1 MADGEVVVQIMGD
14 NSEFVESLKNVNKQ
28 MQNFEGQISSIN
40 KSMRFNPENV
50 ELLEQK
56 LGALSSELSAAQSKL
71 ELLQS
76 AEQQATEK
84 LANGEIGKEQFE
96 ALRREILNTEA
107 AVREYSSAIDGVKS
121 HIDSINNVPIA
132 PEISVGEK
140 LQAEISTAV
149 ETSNAKLN
157 ELDSTLADINKSLK
171 LDPGNT
177 EILQQK
183 YNSLSRSIVA
193 VQKKLLDL
201 KNAEKDMTAAFNSG
215 EISRE
220 QYEAF
225 RREIIN
231 SETALKQLTAE
242 QRNMINASSGLE
254 NVTDNIRN
262 IGTESDKAADKM
274 TSGIGVAGV
283 AAAQAI
289 AAAFQAALKAIVDFG
304 KGAVENAA
312 AVRAENSQFEQTFG
326 EFANEA
332 ADGIQKI
339 ADSSGILST
348 RLNMAASGIYSFA
361 RSSGGSVSESMSLM
375 NTALQASA
383 DAAAYYDRSL
393 DDTTESLRSFL
404 KGNFENDAALG
415 VSCTETTRNAA
426 AMELFGKKFQNLTEI
441 QKQQTLL
448 KMVTDSQALSGA
460 MGQAAR
466 EAEGWENVSGNL
478 AESWRQFQ
486 AALGDSV
493 LDDVVDVAKELSA
506 ELAGLTDTI
515 NEDGV
520 LAAVEHLGDTMSRL
534 VELVTGYA
542 PEITQAAVGVVN
554 AFITGLTNNAEGISD
569 AAVSV
574 VVTLVNGILQAAP
587 QLASAAVD
595 IVSKLCSSI
604 GEQLPTLVPAA
615 VEAVLTIA
623 QGLIDNVDTLIDAAG
638 QLIMGLQR
646 GIVDSIPQIL
656 EAVPKLVISLGSALV
671 DAALTLWI
679 DLPMQMFENVAD
691 GIENYD
697 WTDIADK
704 WAENGADAL
713 EAAVEKSAVRFM
725 NIAVKIKDLLDFT
738 NPDNTDGHGSDGGN
752 DMGGSGGG
760 GRREAVVDDTA
771 DSASKVVNDMV
782 GFITEADKKISDS
795 CENISGSTKAAANE
809 VSDAFKT
816 AYAALQASYYSG
828 DISEA
833 DYYAGLERL
842 LNDYHTK
849 GLTAYNSYYK
859 ELMTYQNQQAKAS
872 KTAQEKAEKEKLAE
886 KKTAEK
892 NRLTSYKKSQKEY
905 LTAVKNSLNELVNTY
920 KEKYS
925 ELEKRQ
931 KTYADKIKDGFDL
944 FNKKETDDKIEYSI
958 ANVDDYM
965 KKVEQFTSS
974 VQKLRDRGA
983 DESLIDAIIRKG
995 VEDGAVFASQLADMS
1010 DADFRKI
1017 NTAYADVANIAAESS
1032 EKLYDDRLKALND
1045 GFIADAAASFGTIPP
1060 EVQGMGVESAVAWLN
1075 GLDSSKDDVFKGVQ
1089 DYFTELWTDLDNS
1102 MDAASVAVETVDAY
1116 SDALIEQ
1123 IDKRRADVDAALSD
1137 VLVSDTAAAKVE
1149 AAVDAEISS
1158 ASAAVTSGTAVNYSY
1173 TADTSKSSGKTDI
1186 EKLIESLNKPLY
1198 ITLDGKLLGE
1208 SVISYINGKSR
1219 QTGGSTIK

>member
-1 MADGEVVVQIMGD
+1 MADGEVVVEISGD
-14 NSEFVESLKNVNKQ
+14 SSPLKNELNNTRGNIENSLKPSLDRLNTQLDAISATLQSVTSNS
-28 MQNFEGQISSIN
+28 QN
-40 KSMRFNPENV
+40 
-50 ELLEQK
+50 
-56 LGALSSELSAAQSKL
+56 ALSPISGNAAAAAQGVGRAANAL
-71 ELLQS
+71 DELVNASRDANARL
-76 AEQQATEK
+76 AEVAD
-84 LANGEIGKEQFE
+84 
-96 ALRREILNTEA
+96 ALRNT
-107 AVREYSSAIDGVKS
+107 
-121 HIDSINNVPIA
+121 
-132 PEISVGEK
+132 
-140 LQAEISTAV
+140 
-149 ETSNAKLN
+149 
-157 ELDSTLADINKSLK
+157 
-171 LDPGNT
+171 
-177 EILQQK
+177 
-183 YNSLSRSIVA
+183 
-193 VQKKLLDL
+193 
-201 KNAEKDMTAAFNSG
+201 
-215 EISRE
+215 
-220 QYEAF
+220 
-225 RREIIN
+225 
-231 SETALKQLTAE
+231 
-242 QRNMINASSGLE
+242 
-254 NVTDNIRN
+254 
-262 IGTESDKAADKM
+262 GTESDKAADKM

-326 EFANEA
+326 ELAGEA

-426 AMELFGKKFQNLTEI
+426 AMELFGKKFQDLSEI

-493 LDDVVDVAKELSA
+493 LDDVVDMAKELSA

-849 GLTAYNSYYK
+849 GLTAYNSYCK

-886 KKTAEK
+886 EKTAEK

-905 LTAVKNSLNELVNTY
+905 LTAAKNSLNKLVNTY
-920 KEKYS
+920 REKYS

-983 DESLIDAIIRKG
+983 DESLIDAIIGKG

-1173 TADTSKSSGKTDI
+1173 TADTPKSSGKTDI

-1198 ITLDGKLLGE
+1198 ITLDGKVLGE
-1208 SVISYINGKSR
+1208 SVISYINSKSR

>member
-1 MADGEVVVQIMGD
+1 MADGEVVVEISGD
-14 NSEFVESLKNVNKQ
+14 SSPLKNELNNTRGNIENSLKPSLDRLNTQLDAISATLQSVTSNS
-28 MQNFEGQISSIN
+28 QN
-40 KSMRFNPENV
+40 
-50 ELLEQK
+50 
-56 LGALSSELSAAQSKL
+56 ALSPISGNAAAAAQGVERAANAL
-71 ELLQS
+71 DELVNASRDANARL
-76 AEQQATEK
+76 AEVAD
-84 LANGEIGKEQFE
+84 
-96 ALRREILNTEA
+96 ALRNT
-107 AVREYSSAIDGVKS
+107 
-121 HIDSINNVPIA
+121 
-132 PEISVGEK
+132 
-140 LQAEISTAV
+140 
-149 ETSNAKLN
+149 
-157 ELDSTLADINKSLK
+157 
-171 LDPGNT
+171 
-177 EILQQK
+177 
-183 YNSLSRSIVA
+183 
-193 VQKKLLDL
+193 
-201 KNAEKDMTAAFNSG
+201 
-215 EISRE
+215 
-220 QYEAF
+220 
-225 RREIIN
+225 
-231 SETALKQLTAE
+231 
-242 QRNMINASSGLE
+242 
-254 NVTDNIRN
+254 
-262 IGTESDKAADKM
+262 GTESDKAADKM
-274 TSGIGVAGV
+274 QSGIGVAGV

-326 EFANEA
+326 ELAGEA

-383 DAAAYYDRSL
+383 DATAYYDRSL

-426 AMELFGKKFQNLTEI
+426 AMELFGKKFQDLSEI

-520 LAAVEHLGDTMSRL
+520 LAAVEHLGDTMSKL

-542 PEITQAAVGVVN
+542 PEITQAAMGVVN

-587 QLASAAVD
+587 RLATAAVD

-679 DLPMQMFENVAD
+679 DLPMQMFENIAD

-713 EAAVEKSAVRFM
+713 EAAVEKSEVRFM
-725 NIAVKIKDLLDFT
+725 NIAVKIKDLLGFT

-752 DMGGSGGG
+752 DMGDSGGG

-842 LNDYHTK
+842 LKDYHTK

-859 ELMTYQNQQAKAS
+859 ELMTYQNQQAKAALS
-872 KTAQEKAEKEKLAE
+872 AQEKADKEKLTAE
-886 KKTAEK
+886 EKAEK

-905 LTAVKNSLNELVNTY
+905 LTAAKNSLNELVSTY

-983 DESLIDAIIRKG
+983 DESLIDAIIGKG

-1032 EKLYDDRLKALND
+1032 EKLYDDQLKALND
-1045 GFIADAAASFGTIPP
+1045 SFIADAAASFGTIPP

-1158 ASAAVTSGTAVNYSY
+1158 ASAAVTSGTAVNYRY

-1198 ITLDGKLLGE
+1198 ITLDGKVLGE

>member
-1 MADGEVVVQIMGD
+1 MADGEVVVEISGD
-14 NSEFVESLKNVNKQ
+14 SSPLRNELNNTRGNIENSLKPSLDRLNTQLDAISATLQSVTSNS
-28 MQNFEGQISSIN
+28 QN
-40 KSMRFNPENV
+40 
-50 ELLEQK
+50 
-56 LGALSSELSAAQSKL
+56 ALSPISGNAAAAAQGVGRAANAL
-71 ELLQS
+71 DELVNASRDANARL
-76 AEQQATEK
+76 AEVAD
-84 LANGEIGKEQFE
+84 
-96 ALRREILNTEA
+96 ALRNT
-107 AVREYSSAIDGVKS
+107 
-121 HIDSINNVPIA
+121 
-132 PEISVGEK
+132 
-140 LQAEISTAV
+140 
-149 ETSNAKLN
+149 
-157 ELDSTLADINKSLK
+157 
-171 LDPGNT
+171 
-177 EILQQK
+177 
-183 YNSLSRSIVA
+183 
-193 VQKKLLDL
+193 
-201 KNAEKDMTAAFNSG
+201 
-215 EISRE
+215 
-220 QYEAF
+220 
-225 RREIIN
+225 
-231 SETALKQLTAE
+231 
-242 QRNMINASSGLE
+242 
-254 NVTDNIRN
+254 
-262 IGTESDKAADKM
+262 GTESDKAADKM

-326 EFANEA
+326 ELAGEA

-426 AMELFGKKFQNLTEI
+426 AMELFGKKFQDLSEI
-441 QKQQTLL
+441 RKQQTLL

-466 EAEGWENVSGNL
+466 EAEGWENVSDNL

-623 QGLIDNVDTLIDAAG
+623 QGLIDNVDTLIEAAG

-833 DYYAGLERL
+833 DYYAGLEGL
-842 LNDYHTK
+842 LKDYHTK
-849 GLTAYNSYYK
+849 GLTAYNSYCK

-872 KTAQEKAEKEKLAE
+872 KTAQEKAEK
-886 KKTAEK
+886 
-892 NRLTSYKKSQKEY
+892 
-905 LTAVKNSLNELVNTY
+905 
-920 KEKYS
+920 
-925 ELEKRQ
+925 
-931 KTYADKIKDGFDL
+931 
-944 FNKKETDDKIEYSI
+944 
-958 ANVDDYM
+958 
-965 KKVEQFTSS
+965 
-974 VQKLRDRGA
+974 
-983 DESLIDAIIRKG
+983 
-995 VEDGAVFASQLADMS
+995 
-1010 DADFRKI
+1010 
-1017 NTAYADVANIAAESS
+1017 
-1032 EKLYDDRLKALND
+1032 
-1045 GFIADAAASFGTIPP
+1045 
-1060 EVQGMGVESAVAWLN
+1060 
-1075 GLDSSKDDVFKGVQ
+1075 
-1089 DYFTELWTDLDNS
+1089 
-1102 MDAASVAVETVDAY
+1102 
-1116 SDALIEQ
+1116 
-1123 IDKRRADVDAALSD
+1123 
-1137 VLVSDTAAAKVE
+1137 
-1149 AAVDAEISS
+1149 
-1158 ASAAVTSGTAVNYSY
+1158 
-1173 TADTSKSSGKTDI
+1173 
-1186 EKLIESLNKPLY
+1186 
-1198 ITLDGKLLGE
+1198 
-1208 SVISYINGKSR
+1208 
-1219 QTGGSTIK
+1219 

>member
-1 MADGEVVVQIMGD
+1 MADGEVVVEISGD
-14 NSEFVESLKNVNKQ
+14 SAPLRNELNNTRGNIENSLKPSLDRLNTQLDAISATLQSVTSNS
-28 MQNFEGQISSIN
+28 QNALSPISSN
-40 KSMRFNPENV
+40 
-50 ELLEQK
+50 
-56 LGALSSELSAAQSKL
+56 AAAAAQ
-71 ELLQS
+71 
-76 AEQQATEK
+76 
-84 LANGEIGKEQFE
+84 GVG
-96 ALRREILNTEA
+96 RA
-107 AVREYSSAIDGVKS
+107 ADA
-121 HIDSINNVPIA
+121 
-132 PEISVGEK
+132 
-140 LQAEISTAV
+140 
-149 ETSNAKLN
+149 LN
-157 ELDSTLADINKSLK
+157 EL
-171 LDPGNT
+171 
-177 EILQQK
+177 
-183 YNSLSRSIVA
+183 V
-193 VQKKLLDL
+193 
-201 KNAEKDMTAAFNSG
+201 
-215 EISRE
+215 
-220 QYEAF
+220 
-225 RREIIN
+225 
-231 SETALKQLTAE
+231 
-242 QRNMINASSGLE
+242 NASRDANTRLTE
-254 NVTDNIRN
+254 VADALRN
-262 IGTESDKAADKM
+262 TGTESDKAADKM

-326 EFANEA
+326 EFAGEA

-339 ADSSGILST
+339 ADSSGILNT

-393 DDTTESLRSFL
+393 DDTTESLKSFL

-426 AMELFGKKFQNLTEI
+426 AMELFGKKFQDLSEI

-506 ELAGLTDTI
+506 ELAGLTDMI

-542 PEITQAAVGVVN
+542 PDITQAAVGVVN

-646 GIVDSIPQIL
+646 GIIDSIPQIL

-691 GIENYD
+691 GIKNYD

-713 EAAVEKSAVRFM
+713 EAAVEKFAVRFM

-738 NPDNTDGHGSDGGN
+738 NHDNTDGHGSDGGN
-752 DMGGSGGG
+752 DIGGSGGG

-771 DSASKVVNDMV
+771 DSASKVVTGMV
-782 GFITEADKKISDS
+782 DFITEADKKISDS
-795 CENISGSTKAAANE
+795 CENISGSTTAAANE

-816 AYAALQASYYSG
+816 AYATLQASYYSG

-833 DYYAGLERL
+833 DYYAGLEKL
-842 LNDYHTK
+842 LKDYHTK

-872 KTAQEKAEKEKLAE
+872 KTAQEKVEKEKLAE
-886 KKTAEK
+886 EKAAEK

-905 LTAVKNSLNELVNTY
+905 LTAAKNSLNELINTY

-983 DESLIDAIIRKG
+983 DESLIDAIIGKG

-1010 DADFRKI
+1010 DADFQKI
-1017 NTAYADVANIAAESS
+1017 NTAYADVANLAAESS
-1032 EKLYDDRLKALND
+1032 EKLYDDQLKALND

-1123 IDKRRADVDAALSD
+1123 IDKRRPDVDAALSD

-1149 AAVDAEISS
+1149 AAVDAEVSS

-1173 TADTSKSSGKTDI
+1173 TADTPKSSGKTDI

-1198 ITLDGKLLGE
+1198 ITLDGKVLGE
-1208 SVISYINGKSR
+1208 SVISYINSKSR

>member
-1 MADGEVVVQIMGD
+1 MADGEVVVEISGD
-14 NSEFVESLKNVNKQ
+14 SSPLKNELNNTRGNIENSLKPSLDRLNTQLDAISATLQSVTSNS
-28 MQNFEGQISSIN
+28 QN
-40 KSMRFNPENV
+40 
-50 ELLEQK
+50 
-56 LGALSSELSAAQSKL
+56 ALSPISGNAAAAAQGVERAANAL
-71 ELLQS
+71 DELVNASRDANARL
-76 AEQQATEK
+76 AEVAD
-84 LANGEIGKEQFE
+84 
-96 ALRREILNTEA
+96 ALRNT
-107 AVREYSSAIDGVKS
+107 
-121 HIDSINNVPIA
+121 
-132 PEISVGEK
+132 
-140 LQAEISTAV
+140 
-149 ETSNAKLN
+149 
-157 ELDSTLADINKSLK
+157 
-171 LDPGNT
+171 
-177 EILQQK
+177 
-183 YNSLSRSIVA
+183 
-193 VQKKLLDL
+193 
-201 KNAEKDMTAAFNSG
+201 
-215 EISRE
+215 
-220 QYEAF
+220 
-225 RREIIN
+225 
-231 SETALKQLTAE
+231 
-242 QRNMINASSGLE
+242 
-254 NVTDNIRN
+254 
-262 IGTESDKAADKM
+262 GTESDKAADKM
-274 TSGIGVAGV
+274 QSGIGVAGV

-326 EFANEA
+326 ELAGEA

-383 DAAAYYDRSL
+383 DATAYYDRSL

-426 AMELFGKKFQNLTEI
+426 AMELFGKKFQDLSEI

-520 LAAVEHLGDTMSRL
+520 LAAVEHLGDTMSKL

-542 PEITQAAVGVVN
+542 PEITQAAMGVVN

-587 QLASAAVD
+587 RLATAAVD

-679 DLPMQMFENVAD
+679 DLPMQMFENIAD

-842 LNDYHTK
+842 LKDYHTK

-859 ELMTYQNQQAKAS
+859 ELMTYQNQQAKAALS
-872 KTAQEKAEKEKLAE
+872 AQEKADKEKLTAE
-886 KKTAEK
+886 EKAEK

-905 LTAVKNSLNELVNTY
+905 LTAAKNSLNELVSTY

-983 DESLIDAIIRKG
+983 DESLIDAIIGKG

-1032 EKLYDDRLKALND
+1032 EKLYDDQLKALND
-1045 GFIADAAASFGTIPP
+1045 SFIADAAASFGTIPP

-1158 ASAAVTSGTAVNYSY
+1158 ASAAVTSGTAVNYRY

-1198 ITLDGKLLGE
+1198 ITLDGKVLGE

>member
-1 MADGEVVVQIMGD
+1 MADGEVVVEISGD
-14 NSEFVESLKNVNKQ
+14 SSPLRNELNNTRGNIENSLRPSLDRLNTRLDAISATLQSVTSNS
-28 MQNFEGQISSIN
+28 QN
-40 KSMRFNPENV
+40 
-50 ELLEQK
+50 
-56 LGALSSELSAAQSKL
+56 ALSPISGNAAAAAQGVGRAANAL
-71 ELLQS
+71 DELVNASRDANARL
-76 AEQQATEK
+76 AEVAD
-84 LANGEIGKEQFE
+84 
-96 ALRREILNTEA
+96 ALRNT
-107 AVREYSSAIDGVKS
+107 
-121 HIDSINNVPIA
+121 
-132 PEISVGEK
+132 
-140 LQAEISTAV
+140 
-149 ETSNAKLN
+149 
-157 ELDSTLADINKSLK
+157 
-171 LDPGNT
+171 
-177 EILQQK
+177 
-183 YNSLSRSIVA
+183 
-193 VQKKLLDL
+193 
-201 KNAEKDMTAAFNSG
+201 
-215 EISRE
+215 
-220 QYEAF
+220 
-225 RREIIN
+225 
-231 SETALKQLTAE
+231 
-242 QRNMINASSGLE
+242 
-254 NVTDNIRN
+254 
-262 IGTESDKAADKM
+262 GTESDKAADKM

-326 EFANEA
+326 ELAGEA

-426 AMELFGKKFQNLTEI
+426 AMELFGKKFQDLSEI

-493 LDDVVDVAKELSA
+493 LDDVVDVAKELST

-782 GFITEADKKISDS
+782 GYITEADKKISDS

-842 LNDYHTK
+842 LKDYHTK

-886 KKTAEK
+886 EKTAEK

-905 LTAVKNSLNELVNTY
+905 ITAAKNSLNELVNTY

-983 DESLIDAIIRKG
+983 DESLIDAIIGKG

-1045 GFIADAAASFGTIPP
+1045 GFIADAAASFGMIPP

-1198 ITLDGKLLGE
+1198 ITLDGKVLGE
-1208 SVISYINGKSR
+1208 SVISYINSKSR

>member
-1 MADGEVVVQIMGD
+1 MADGEVVVEISGD
-14 NSEFVESLKNVNKQ
+14 SSPLKNELNNTRGNIENSLKPSLDRLNTQLDAISATLQSVTLNS
-28 MQNFEGQISSIN
+28 QN
-40 KSMRFNPENV
+40 
-50 ELLEQK
+50 
-56 LGALSSELSAAQSKL
+56 ALSPISGNAAAAAQGVGRAANAL
-71 ELLQS
+71 DELVNASRDANARL
-76 AEQQATEK
+76 AEVAD
-84 LANGEIGKEQFE
+84 
-96 ALRREILNTEA
+96 ALRNT
-107 AVREYSSAIDGVKS
+107 
-121 HIDSINNVPIA
+121 
-132 PEISVGEK
+132 
-140 LQAEISTAV
+140 
-149 ETSNAKLN
+149 
-157 ELDSTLADINKSLK
+157 
-171 LDPGNT
+171 
-177 EILQQK
+177 
-183 YNSLSRSIVA
+183 
-193 VQKKLLDL
+193 
-201 KNAEKDMTAAFNSG
+201 
-215 EISRE
+215 
-220 QYEAF
+220 
-225 RREIIN
+225 
-231 SETALKQLTAE
+231 
-242 QRNMINASSGLE
+242 
-254 NVTDNIRN
+254 
-262 IGTESDKAADKM
+262 GTESDKAADKM
-274 TSGIGVAGV
+274 TSGIGIAGV

-326 EFANEA
+326 ELAGKA

-348 RLNMAASGIYSFA
+348 RLNMAASGVYSFA

-426 AMELFGKKFQNLTEI
+426 AMELFGKKFQDLSEI

-534 VELVTGYA
+534 VELVVGYA

-623 QGLIDNVDTLIDAAG
+623 NGILDNTDKLIDSAATLIVGLHKGLID
-638 QLIMGLQR
+638 
-646 GIVDSIPQIL
+646 SIPKLI
-656 EAVPKLVISLGSALV
+656 EAAPKIIIQLGEALV
-671 DAALTLWI
+671 SAALTLWI
-679 DLPMQMFENVAD
+679 DLPLQMLENVIYGFENH
-691 GIENYD
+691 D
-697 WTDIADK
+697 WQ
-704 WAENGADAL
+704 
-713 EAAVEKSAVRFM
+713 
-725 NIAVKIKDLLDFT
+725 
-738 NPDNTDGHGSDGGN
+738 
-752 DMGGSGGG
+752 
-760 GRREAVVDDTA
+760 DTA
-771 DSASKVVNDMV
+771 DITVNNFADAYDRAIDNCTDKLTRLCEKLKKFLFPSSYDEDIPIDYSAYKGKSKSELAEINASNRAAIKSYEDVLNELDKVNGVFEYLSEESQALLKKTFGDEIPTNLSYQ
-782 GFITEADKKISDS
+782 ITEVIDELYTAQSEIEEAWRNVDADSSTEGFVNTSLNWASQYAHQYGEASDEVS
-795 CENISGSTKAAANE
+795 DKSDEMADDATAAANE

-842 LNDYHTK
+842 LKDYHTK
-849 GLTAYNSYYK
+849 GLTAYNSYCK

-886 KKTAEK
+886 EKTAEK

-905 LTAVKNSLNELVNTY
+905 LTAAKNSLNELVNTY
-920 KEKYS
+920 KGKYS

-983 DESLIDAIIRKG
+983 DESLIDAIIVKG

-1032 EKLYDDRLKALND
+1032 EKLYDEQLKALND

-1198 ITLDGKLLGE
+1198 ITLDGKVLGE
-1208 SVISYINGKSR
+1208 SVISYINSKSR